1 MSNVKAWIGA
11 ARLRT
16 LPLAISGIITGYCT
30 AVHDGFVNL
39 PVLLLLIA
47 TALLL
52 QVLSNFAN
60 DYGDFLK
67 GTDNNARVGPARAL
81 QSGSITRLQMRV
93 AILVTV
99 ILTLIS
105 GISLVIISL
114 GREQLLHVLG
124 FITLGLAA
132 IAAAVKYTMGKN
144 AYGYL
149 GLGDLFVFLFF
160 GIVSVCGAYYLTGT
174 SWSYGTLLPAASV
187 GLLSAAVL
195 HMNNMRDVDND
206 REYGKITLAARLGIR
221 GGKIYHTVIMLLAL
235 CSGIGFLLLKERT
248 GFLVLMAAPGL
259 LIFLQI
265 IRTWRVK
272 TRKNFDAQLKWVV
285 ICTILFTLSF
295 CLSVTL

>member
-16 LPLAISGIITGYCT
+16 LPLAVSGILTGYCT
-30 AVHDGFVNL
+30 AIHDGFTNP
-39 PVLLLLIA
+39 PVLVLLVV
-47 TALLL
+47 TSLLL

-67 GTDNNARVGPARAL
+67 GTDNDARVGPARAL
-81 QSGSITRLQMRV
+81 QSGNITRWQMRI

-99 ILTLIS
+99 ILTLVS
-105 GISLVIISL
+105 GITLVIISL
-114 GREQLLHVLG
+114 GHEQLLPVMG

-160 GIVSVCGAYYLTGT
+160 GMVSVCGAYYLAGT
-174 SWSYGTLLPAASV
+174 HWSYETLLPATAI
-187 GLLSAAVL
+187 GLLSAGVL

-206 REYGKITLAARLGIR
+206 REHGKITLAARLGMK
-221 GGKIYHTVIMLLAL
+221 GGKIYHTIIMLLAL
-235 CSGIGFLLLKERT
+235 CSGICFLLLKERS
-248 GFLVLMAAPGL
+248 GFLILMAAPGL
-259 LIFLQI
+259 LILLQVI
-265 IRTWRVK
+265 KTWQVK
-272 TRKNFDAQLKWVV
+272 SRKNFDAQLKWVV